1 MKMPRRYF
9 FPMEPP
15 PDIFGLRSLTL
26 IGEACETES
35 ERKRRAA
42 KIEAGVGAAFTA
54 ATRHLGE
61 AEARELFRRVIRK
74 PKRGR
79 GKELAP
85 DRDFRLLAARDEAV
99 ARGESVAALARRL
112 RASGIGLGNTE
123 GAIARRIHQLVSERD
138 ERQHKAA
145 VEARYW
151 RMATRHEPPTLL
163 EMALSEK

>member
-61 AEARELFRRVIRK
+61 AEARELFRRGH
-74 PKRGR
+74 PQ
-79 GKELAP
+79 A
-85 DRDFRLLAARDEAV
+85 
-99 ARGESVAALARRL
+99 
-112 RASGIGLGNTE
+112 
-123 GAIARRIHQLVSERD
+123 
-138 ERQHKAA
+138 
-145 VEARYW
+145 EAR
-151 RMATRHEPPTLL
+151 TRKRTRARSRFSLVGG
-163 EMALSEK
+163 S